1 MTEGGAFGCIPDLG
15 NSHSNRA
22 VSTLL
27 YLSLPFSTP
36 FVPLRAPSCPFVD
49 ILPQLTVGSRKLP
62 LQRTTT
68 PISNCSRPTR
78 ASTA

>member
-27 YLSLPFSTP
+27 YLSLPF
-36 FVPLRAPSCPFVD
+36 VPLRAPSW
-49 ILPQLTVGSRKLP
+49 ISSQLTVGSRKVP
-62 LQRTTT
+62 LQRTT

-78 ASTA
+78 PSKA